1 MSANGLLGPLPSDFI
16 DDALYGLDG
25 LLIDELVAVDQ
36 EQNLIRV
43 RMPVHE
49 NLPITNTQKVH
60 PERHPRHVS
69 GGLMV
74 HMTGVAAFVHLY
86 FIMGLRHR
94 DGWTG
99 YGVRMHEARFH
110 ALADMSAP
118 LILECRSANRPRVR
132 SKFLQRYEFKFTQG
146 DKLVYEGDQTAIW
159 MKV

>member
-1 MSANGLLGPLPSDFI
+1 MKVDDGVGPLPRDFVE
-16 DDALYGLDG
+16 DALYAPEG
-25 LLIDELVAVDQ
+25 LLIDRILSVDRDQSLV
-36 EQNLIRV
+36 RV

-49 NLPITNTQKVH
+49 ALPITNTQRVH

-74 HMTGVAAFVHLY
+74 HMTGVAAFAHLY

-99 YGVRMHEARFH
+99 YGVRVHEARFH
-110 ALADMSAP
+110 ALANMDAP
-118 LILECRSANRPRVR
+118 LVLECRSTNLPRVR
-132 SKFLQRYEFKFTQG
+132 SKFLQRYEFKFTQEER
-146 DKLVYEGDQTAIW
+146 LVYEGDQTAIW

>member
-1 MSANGLLGPLPSDFI
+1 MSTASYTGPLPAEFLE
-16 DDALYGLDG
+16 DALYGPDG
-25 LLIDELVAVDQ
+25 LLIDEILAVD
-36 EQNLIRV
+36 EGENLVRV

-49 NLPITNTQKVH
+49 SLPITATQKVH

-74 HMTGVAAFVHLY
+74 HMTGVVAFVHFY

-118 LILECRSANRPRVR
+118 LVLECRSIDRPRVR
-132 SKFLQRYEFKFTQG
+132 SKFLQRYQFKFSQG

>member
-1 MSANGLLGPLPSDFI
+1 MNTEPYAGPLPAEFV
-16 DDALYGLDG
+16 DDALYGPDG
-25 LLIDELVAVDQ
+25 LLIDEVLLVDPT
-36 EQNLIRV
+36 ENLVRV

-49 NLPITNTQKVH
+49 GLPITSTQKVH
-60 PERHPRHVS
+60 AERHPRHVS

-74 HMTGVAAFVHLY
+74 HMTGVVAFVHFY
-86 FIMGLRHR
+86 FVMGLRHR

-118 LILECRSANRPRVR
+118 LVLECRSTDRPRVR
-132 SKFLQRYEFKFTQG
+132 SRFLQRYQFRFTQG
-146 DKLVYEGDQTAIW
+146 EKLVYEGDQTAIW